1 MTKSSKKIWTLLP
14 LLLALAVAHAV
25 VYRTSEPF
33 FYNDETRHVMTGVYF
48 RDLLFDVPVGNLREY
63 TISYYL
69 QYPSLGLLVWPPF
82 FHALEGL
89 LMSVFGTS
97 MAVPLALVG
106 LFAAA
111 ACAYLFLLVCR
122 THDLPRA
129 AAAVLLFG
137 LAPLVFEYSHYV
149 MLEVPT
155 LALALGAIYH
165 FTRYLDS
172 ERRRDLALAA
182 LFSALAAL
190 TRFDAVYL
198 PPLFLMLVAAR
209 RRWSLL
215 RRREV
220 LAAAGAAALI
230 VLPFFALMAGEI
242 GWFHLRQAT
251 ETLSPNFPGY
261 LSLSRYVFY
270 PSHLP
275 SQVGALTLLLAGVG
289 MVAGLAAWRR
299 ESLTYYAMIAA
310 TYFTFTPIGEMDSRH
325 AIYWVPAFSFFAAH
339 GLFAISAGLRAP
351 KLYLPL
357 AVAVVAA
364 ASLSV
369 LSKPRT
375 FVRGYEEAA
384 RYVASQ
390 PDAPPFCL
398 FVGRLNGDFI
408 YQIRRHDAAR
418 RVWVLR
424 ADKLFYSVLVHAQT
438 GYRQYATG
446 ETETLEL
453 IYKYDPAFLVVEE
466 PPGRAWIEA
475 EDRLRAVIENH
486 PERFR
491 LESEV
496 RLDSNAADFAH
507 TKLKIY
513 RNTFRN
519 PDPERTVGAELLML
533 RRTFQT
539 VVP

>member
-1 MTKSSKKIWTLLP
+1 MPTRSKKIWTLL
-14 LLLALAVAHAV
+14 LLVLALAAAHAV

-33 FYNDETRHVMTGVYF
+33 YYNDETRHVMTGVYF
-48 RDLLFDVPVGNLREY
+48 RDLLHDLPLGNLREY
-63 TISYYL
+63 TVNYYL
-69 QYPSLGLLVWPPF
+69 QYPSLGLLVWPPL

-106 LFAAA
+106 LFATA

-129 AAAVLLFG
+129 AAATLLFG
-137 LAPLVFEYSHYV
+137 LSPLVFEYSRFV

-155 LALALGAIYH
+155 LALALGAVYH
-165 FTRYLDS
+165 FTRYLDA

-190 TRFDAVYL
+190 TRFDAIYL
-198 PPLFLMLVAAR
+198 PPLFLIMIAAR
-209 RRWSLL
+209 RRWGLL

-220 LAAAGAAALI
+220 LAAAALAVLI
-230 VLPFFALMAGEI
+230 VLPIFALIAGEI

-251 ETLSPNFPGY
+251 ETLTQDFPGY
-261 LSLSRYVFY
+261 LTLSRYVFY
-270 PSHLP
+270 PLYLP
-275 SQVGALTLLLAGVG
+275 SQVGVLTLTAAAAGMAAGV
-289 MVAGLAAWRR
+289 AAWRG
-299 ESLTYYAMIAA
+299 ESLVYFAMIAA
-310 TYFTFTPIGEMDSRH
+310 TYLTFTPIGEMDSRH
-325 AIYWVPAFSFFAAH
+325 AIYWVPAISFFAAH
-339 GLFAISAGLRAP
+339 GLGAVAAWMRAP

-357 AVAVVAA
+357 AAVVVVA

-384 RYVASQ
+384 RRLASQ

-398 FVGRLNGDFI
+398 FVGRLNGNFI
-408 YQIRRHDAAR
+408 YQLRRHDPAR
-418 RVWVLR
+418 RIWVLR
-424 ADKLFYSVLVHAQT
+424 ADKLFYSVLVNTQT
-438 GYRQYATG
+438 DYKQYAAG
-446 ETETLEL
+446 ETEILDT
-453 IYKYDPAFLVVEE
+453 IYKYDPAFIVVED
-466 PPGRAWIEA
+466 PPGAAWIAA
-475 EDRLRAVIENH
+475 EDRLRSIIESR

-491 LESEV
+491 LESDMA
-496 RLDSNAADFAH
+496 LDTNNAEMSG
-507 TKLKIY
+507 TRLKIF

-519 PDPERTVGAELLML
+519 PNPERRVGVELLML
-533 RRTFQT
+533 RRS
-539 VVP
+539 VEALAP

>member
-1 MTKSSKKIWTLLP
+1 MTNGSKKFWTLLL
-14 LLLALAVAHAV
+14 LLLALAAAHAV
-25 VYRTSEPF
+25 VYRASEPF

-48 RDLLFDVPVGNLREY
+48 HDLLRDMPAGNLRAY
-63 TISYYL
+63 TVNYYL
-69 QYPSLGLLVWPPF
+69 QYPALGLLVWPPL

-89 LMSVFGTS
+89 LMYVFGTS

-106 LFAAA
+106 LFAAT

-137 LAPLVFEYSHYV
+137 LSPLVFEYSHYV

-165 FTRYLDS
+165 FTRYLDA

-182 LFSALAAL
+182 LLSALAAL

-198 PPLFLMLVAAR
+198 PPLFLLMIAAR

-220 LAAAGAAALI
+220 LAAAGAAALL
-230 VLPFFALMAGEI
+230 VLPFFALMAREI

-261 LSLSRYVFY
+261 LTASRYLFY

-275 SQVGALTLLLAGVG
+275 SQVGALTLLTAGVG

-299 ESLTYYAMIAA
+299 VTLPYYAMIAA
-310 TYFTFTPIGEMDSRH
+310 TYVTFTPIGEMDSRH

-339 GLFAISAGLRAP
+339 GLFTVATRLRAP
-351 KLYLPL
+351 QLHLPL
-357 AVAVVAA
+357 AAMVIAA
-364 ASLSV
+364 AALSV
-369 LSKPRT
+369 LSRPRT
-375 FVRGYEEAA
+375 FVRGYEGAA

-408 YQIRRHDAAR
+408 YQLRRHDAAR

-424 ADKLFYSVLVHAQT
+424 ADKLFYSVLVNAQT
-438 GYRQYATG
+438 DYRQYAAG
-446 ETETLEL
+446 DAETLEL
-453 IYKYDPAFLVVEE
+453 IFKYDPTFLVVEE
-466 PPGRAWIEA
+466 PPGPAWIEA
-475 EDRLRAVIENH
+475 EDRLREIIENH

-496 RLDSNAADFAH
+496 PLDSNTAEFAR
-507 TKLKIY
+507 TRLKIY

-519 PDPERTVGAELLML
+519 PNPERRVGAELLML

-539 VVP
+539 VAP

>member
-1 MTKSSKKIWTLLP
+1 MPTRSKKFWTLLL
-14 LLLALAVAHAV
+14 LLLALAAAHAV
-25 VYRTSEPF
+25 VYRASEPF
-33 FYNDETRHVMTGVYF
+33 YYNDETRHVMTGVYF
-48 RDLLFDVPVGNLREY
+48 RDLLRDMPVGNLREY
-63 TISYYL
+63 TVNYYL
-69 QYPSLGLLVWPPF
+69 QYPALGLLVWPPL
-82 FHALEGL
+82 FHILEGL
-89 LMSVFGTS
+89 LMSVLGTS
-97 MAVPLALVG
+97 VAVPLALVG

-111 ACAYLFLLVCR
+111 ACVYLFLLVCR
-122 THDLPRA
+122 THDLQRA

-182 LFSALAAL
+182 LLSALAAL
-190 TRFDAVYL
+190 TRFDAIYL

-209 RRWSLL
+209 RRWGLL

-220 LAAAGAAALI
+220 IAAAGLAALI
-230 VLPFFALMAGEI
+230 VLPFFALMAREI

-270 PSHLP
+270 PAYLP
-275 SQVGALTLLLAGVG
+275 SQIGVLTLLAAGVG

-299 ESLTYYAMIAA
+299 ESLAYYAMIAA

-408 YQIRRHDAAR
+408 YQLRRHDAAR

-438 GYRQYATG
+438 DYRQYATG
-446 ETETLEL
+446 DAETLEL
-453 IYKYDPAFLVVEE
+453 IFKYDPTFLVVEE
-466 PPGRAWIEA
+466 PPGPAWIEA
-475 EDRLRAVIENH
+475 EDRLRKVIENH
-486 PERFR
+486 PERFS
-491 LESEV
+491 LVSEAP
-496 RLDSNAADFAH
+496 LDSNAADFAG
-507 TKLKIY
+507 TRLKIY
-513 RNTFRN
+513 RNVLRN
-519 PDPERTVGAELLML
+519 PNPDRTIGAELLML

-539 VVP
+539 VAP

>member
-1 MTKSSKKIWTLLP
+1 MTTRLKKFWTLLL
-14 LLLALAVAHAV
+14 LLLALGAAHAI

-48 RDLLFDVPVGNLREY
+48 RDLLRDAPVGNPREY
-63 TISYYL
+63 TVNYYL
-69 QYPSLGLLVWPPF
+69 QYPALGLLVWPPL
-82 FHALEGL
+82 FHTLEGL

-106 LFAAA
+106 LFATG

-129 AAAVLLFG
+129 AVAVLLFG
-137 LAPLVFEYSHYV
+137 LSPLVFEFSHYI

-165 FTRYLDS
+165 FTRYLDA
-172 ERRRDLALAA
+172 ERRCDLALAA

-190 TRFDAVYL
+190 TRFDAIYL
-198 PPLFLMLVAAR
+198 LPLFLILIAAR

-220 LAAAGAAALI
+220 LTAAGLAALF
-230 VLPFFALMAGEI
+230 VLPIFALIAREI

-251 ETLSPNFPGY
+251 ETLTPDFPGY

-270 PSHLP
+270 PLYLP
-275 SQVGALTLLLAGVG
+275 SQVGVFTLTVAAAG
-289 MVAGLAAWRR
+289 MAAGIAAWRR
-299 ESLTYYAMIAA
+299 QSLVYFAMIAA
-310 TYFTFTPIGEMDSRH
+310 TYLTFTPIGEMDSRH

-339 GLFAISAGLRAP
+339 GLAAVAASLRAP

-357 AVAVVAA
+357 AAVVVAA
-364 ASLSV
+364 AFHSV
-369 LSKPRT
+369 LSKPKT
-375 FVRGYEEAA
+375 YVRGYEEAA
-384 RYVASQ
+384 RRVASQ
-390 PDAPPFCL
+390 PDTTPFCL
-398 FVGRLNGDFI
+398 FVGKLNGNFI
-408 YQIRRHDAAR
+408 YQLRRHDAAR

-424 ADKLFYSVLVHAQT
+424 ADKLFYNVLIHAQT
-438 GYRQYATG
+438 DYKQYATG
-446 ETETLEL
+446 ETEILNTL
-453 IYKYDPAFLVVEE
+453 YKYDPTYIVVEY
-466 PPGRAWIEA
+466 PPGAAWIEA
-475 EDRLRAVIENH
+475 EDKLRSIIESH

-491 LESEV
+491 LESDLA
-496 RLDSNAADFAH
+496 LDSNHAEMSE
-507 TKLKIY
+507 TRLKIF

-519 PDPERTVGAELLML
+519 PNPERRVGVELLML
-533 RRTFQT
+533 RRS
-539 VVP
+539 VEALAP